1 MPDFVPFARSRR
13 EVMTLDRYI
22 EFIGEFLQ
30 LAFPQ
35 THGRTIA
42 VTTIRGN
49 EQTLCQ
55 RITNAAYVLPLAANG
70 LHGERRRIVVDP
82 DVHPARV
89 GAKII
94 NSIGCGAAEF
104 LDQKVVHTNLFRVAL
119 GALFAA
125 GVLESAHEFLV
136 LRVDGEHRLV
146 LGQAHPDRLVDEAEL
161 SVHGL
166 NCRRLPWACR
176 LNFRAFN
183 NSPTTIWLISCPSL
197 FSLAAKRR
205 RLLHVQRRGDIGSP
219 RVSLDKRVQMVEQLA
234 IGVCQRF
241 PPASRTANAPLRHS
255 VSGAS
260 RSFGPRPI
268 VLAAL
273 RVTRATAAIPR

>member
-1 MPDFVPFARSRR
+1 MN
-13 EVMTLDRYI
+13 LDRYI

-42 VTTIRGN
+42 ATAIRGN

-70 LHGERRRIVVDP
+70 LHGEGRRIVVDP

-94 NSIGCGAAEF
+94 NSIRCGAAEF

-125 GVLESAHEFLV
+125 GVLEGAHEFLL

-146 LGQAHPDRLVDEAEL
+146 LGQGHPDRLVDEAEL
-161 SVHGL
+161 SLRGL
-166 NCRRLPWACR
+166 NCRRLPWSCD
-176 LNFRAFN
+176 
-183 NSPTTIWLISCPSL
+183 WL
-197 FSLAAKRR
+197 A
-205 RLLHVQRRGDIGSP
+205 G
-219 RVSLDKRVQMVEQLA
+219 
-234 IGVCQRF
+234 
-241 PPASRTANAPLRHS
+241 
-255 VSGAS
+255 
-260 RSFGPRPI
+260 
-268 VLAAL
+268 
-273 RVTRATAAIPR
+273 